1 MVRIFL
7 SITCTLISIVCVMA
21 LDGGYMYHGGLI
33 FAGFCFGSMVT
44 AELLKK

>member
-7 SITCTLISIVCVMA
+7 SITCTLISAVCVMA
-21 LDGGYMYHGGLI
+21 LDGGYMYQAGLV
-33 FAGFCFGSMVT
+33 FSGFCFGSMVT